1 MPFISKSESCYSV
14 VMNNFEGAE
23 PLAVNGTMLAT
34 AVKGEGQPL
43 FFVHG
48 GVSDLRTWSNQVDV
62 YSDRFQVIAYS
73 RRYSRPNSPI
83 PDGSDDPIEVH
94 VNDLLALMAKLAHRP
109 AHVVGHSWGAL
120 VALLAAKSAPEK
132 FSSMTL
138 IEPPVVSL
146 FVSIPPKPLQ
156 MLNLLL
162 KTPRLAIA
170 IAKLGGGALG
180 PAERA
185 FRRGEDKKAIEL
197 FGNGVLGPRY
207 FEALSEE
214 RYRQVWENRGPDRAQ
229 ALHHSF
235 PNLIGEPFSDVRMP
249 VLLVSGADS
258 PAVFGLLNEALN
270 QRLADTRICTIENA
284 SHMVHEDAPEA
295 FNAALARFLQGIS

>member
-1 MPFISKSESCYSV
+1 
-14 VMNNFEGAE
+14 MNDFEDTE

-48 GVSDLRTWSNQVDV
+48 GVSDLRTWSNQVDA
-62 YSDRFQVIAYS
+62 YSDRFRVIVYS
-73 RRYSRPNSPI
+73 RRYSRPNTPI
-83 PDGSDDPIEVH
+83 LEDADDPIEVH
-94 VNDLLALMAKLAHRP
+94 VNDLLALMGKLAHGP

-120 VALLAAKSAPEK
+120 VALLAARSAPEK

-156 MLNLLL
+156 MLSLLL
-162 KTPRLAIA
+162 KAPRLAIA

-180 PAERA
+180 PAEKA
-185 FRRGEDKKAIEL
+185 FRRGQDKRAIEL
-197 FGNGVLGPRY
+197 FGNGVLGAQY
-207 FEALSEE
+207 FKALSEK

-235 PNLIGEPFSDVRMP
+235 PSLIGESFLDVSMP

-284 SHMVHEDAPEA
+284 SHIVHENAPEA
-295 FNAALARFLQGIS
+295 FNAALARFLKSVG